1 MKNNNILNNQQTS
14 ENKTQII
21 ITEQVKE
28 AKVVVLKP
36 IGYPFTSA
44 IIETPQLEVE
54 NKELFEL
61 YAQDQWNGYLI
72 KEGHYIFDQKILPD
86 YAFQIVNAHPNNSK
100 ITNNTSIL
108 LIENQENTK
117 NTYNKIETDIT
128 LNDVVGQK
136 QAKTK
141 CKIITKYL
149 EDPEK
154 FNEWAPK
161 NILFYGTPGTGKTM
175 LAKALSNEI
184 DAPLFLVKATN
195 LIGDHVG
202 DGARQIHELFETAAQ
217 KTPSIIFIDEID
229 AIALDRSYQSLRGD
243 VSEVV
248 NALLTELDGIKL
260 NKGVV
265 TIAATNNPQLLDYA
279 IRSRFEEEIQFINPN
294 EEERKQIIENNIKT
308 MPLPVEVNCE
318 KLAKIS
324 KGMSGRDLKEKL
336 LKSALH
342 KAISEDKPKVTKED
356 IDYALKNYESKKDEP
371 KGMFV

>member
-1 MKNNNILNNQQTS
+1 MKSNNILNNPQTT

-21 ITEQVKE
+21 TNDSIKE

-36 IGYPFTSA
+36 IGYPFTAS
-44 IIETPQLEVE
+44 ILETPQLEVE
-54 NKELFEL
+54 NNELFEL
-61 YAQDQWNGYLI
+61 YAQDQWNGYLV
-72 KEGHYIFDQKILPD
+72 KEGQYIFDQKILPD
-86 YAFQIVNAHPNNSK
+86 YAFQIINAHPNNSK

-117 NTYNKIETDIT
+117 NTYKKIETQLT
-128 LNDVVGQK
+128 LNDVIGQK

-149 EDPEK
+149 ENPEK
-154 FNEWAPK
+154 FNGWAPK

-184 DAPLFLVKATN
+184 DAPLYLVKATN

-202 DGARQIHELFETAAQ
+202 DGSRQIHELFEIASQ

-248 NALLTELDGIKL
+248 NALLTELDGIKVNHGL
-260 NKGVV
+260 V

-279 IRSRFEEEIQFINPN
+279 IRSRFEEEIQFVNPN
-294 EEERKQIIENNIKT
+294 EDERKQILENNMRT
-308 MPLPVEVNCE
+308 MPLAVEIKPE
-318 KLAKIS
+318 KLAKMS

-342 KAISEDKPKVTKED
+342 KAISEDKNIVTKD
-356 IDYALKNYESKKDEP
+356 HIDYALKNYASKKDEP

>member
-1 MKNNNILNNQQTS
+1 MKSNNILNNTKTI
-14 ENKTQII
+14 ENKTKI
-21 ITEQVKE
+21 ITNDQVKE

-36 IGYPFTSA
+36 IGYPFTA
-44 IIETPQLEVE
+44 TIIETPQLEVE

-61 YAQDQWNGYLI
+61 YARDQWNEYLI
-72 KEGHYIFDQKILPD
+72 KEGQYLFDQRILPD
-86 YAFQIVNAHPNNSK
+86 YAFQVINAHPNNSK

-117 NTYNKIETDIT
+117 NTYKKIETTIT
-128 LNDVVGQK
+128 LNDVIGQK

-149 EDPEK
+149 ENPEK
-154 FNEWAPK
+154 FNQWAPK

-184 DAPLFLVKATN
+184 DAPLYLVKATN

-229 AIALDRSYQSLRGD
+229 AIALDRTYQSLRGD

-248 NALLTELDGIKL
+248 NALLTELDGIKI

-279 IRSRFEEEIQFINPN
+279 IRSRFEEEIQFINPD
-294 EEERKQIIENNIKT
+294 EDERKQILENNIKT
-308 MPLPVEVNCE
+308 MPLPLEIKPE
-318 KLAKIS
+318 KLAKMS

-336 LKSALH
+336 LKAALH
-342 KAISEDKPKVTKED
+342 KAISDDKLKITKDD
-356 IDYALKNYESKKDEP
+356 IDYALKNYASKKDEP

>member
-1 MKNNNILNNQQTS
+1 MKSNNILNNPQTI

-21 ITEQVKE
+21 TNEHVKE

-36 IGYPFTSA
+36 IGYPFTAA
-44 IIETPQLEVE
+44 ILETPQLEVE

-61 YAQDQWNGYLI
+61 YAQDQWNGYI
-72 KEGHYIFDQKILPD
+72 VMEGQYIFDQKILPD

-108 LIENQENTK
+108 LVENQETR
-117 NTYNKIETDIT
+117 NTYKKVETNIN
-128 LNDVVGQK
+128 LNDIVGQE

-149 EDPEK
+149 ENPEK
-154 FNEWAPK
+154 FDEWAPK

-184 DAPLFLVKATN
+184 DAPLYLVKATN

-248 NALLTELDGIKL
+248 NALLTELDGIKT
-260 NKGVV
+260 NQGVI

-279 IRSRFEEEIQFINPN
+279 IRSRFEEEIQFTNPN
-294 EEERKQIIENNIKT
+294 EDERIKILENNIKT
-308 MPLPVEVNCE
+308 MPLPVEIKPE
-318 KLAKIS
+318 KLAKLT

-342 KAISEDKPKVTKED
+342 KAISEDKLKVTKED
-356 IDYALKNYESKKDEP
+356 IEYALKNYVSKKEEP
-371 KGMFV
+371 KGMFA